1 MEHKTQLTLAVLFQV
16 LLQALAFDCTPG
28 FQERNYLVQEASDY
42 KKDQFIVKVHF
53 DDCSGNEG
61 LEFAISNP
69 DFRVGKD
76 GSVFAVKDAHSS
88 VPAFYILATSAHAQ
102 DSAKVHIVGGEDG
115 PSRALQE
122 PLVIG
127 SETVLHRSRRSLI
140 APPISF
146 PENQRGPFPKT
157 IGRVITDKEQGIRFQ
172 ISGKGVDQEP
182 KGIFKIS
189 ENSGDIIVTRSL
201 DREQIDMYILQVE
214 TTDPDGKIIDGPATL
229 YITIIDQNDNKP
241 MFREGPYVGHVL
253 EASPTGTTIMQMTA
267 YDADDPNTD
276 NAVLRYSILSQTP
289 KTPSPNMF
297 YIDPE
302 KGDIVTV
309 VPPTMLD
316 RETLETCKYELIVQ
330 AKDMAGS
337 DVGLTG
343 TATTTIIIDDKNDH
357 APEFTKSMFQAT
369 VKEGFTGTIV
379 NLTVEDKDDPATG
392 AWRAVYYIINGN
404 PDNNFKVQTNPKTN
418 EGMLL
423 VDKPLDYERSA
434 FHTLLIKVE
443 NEDPIMPEISFG
455 PSSTTTVQV
464 TVLDVNEAPIFNP
477 NPTPVVKP
485 ENIPVGSIVVT
496 LNATDPDILQKQ
508 TIKFSLFQ
516 DPAGWLVINSEN
528 GTVTTRGILDR
539 ESTHVLNS
547 QYTALF
553 HASDSGVPPATG
565 TGTLI
570 ITMLDEN
577 DNPPT
582 VYPTIA
588 RVCEDSKVLNVA
600 IFGAIDK
607 DRQPN
612 TDPFIFELGKQP
624 GVEKT
629 WKVSQINTTHAQLSM
644 LRKLDR
650 ANHVLPII
658 VTDSGKPPLTN
669 STDVQVQVCS
679 CKNNKMDCSTASSFH
694 ISLTLLLLL
703 SSITLFCL

>member
-1 MEHKTQLTLAVLFQV
+1 MDILFLPSCVQFQCVACFAGLVIHLYDINDTLV
-16 LLQALAFDCTPG
+16 TTKSM
-28 FQERNYLVQEASDY
+28 R
-42 KKDQFIVKVHF
+42 
-53 DDCSGNEG
+53 GNEG

-115 PSRALQE
+115 PSRALQ
-122 PLVIG
+122 
-127 SETVLHRSRRSLI
+127 
-140 APPISF
+140 
-146 PENQRGPFPKT
+146 
-157 IGRVITDKEQGIRFQ
+157 VITYCARNKKGLNSVDRTNMLVHPSTTIQLTCAQRLSHPKDVSRCLILLAPERVGGSIRFQ

-703 SSITLFCL
+703 SSITLFCELP